1 MTEPEPSENE
11 VARNESSSPDGLT
24 ELRIRGMRAVLDEY
38 PTAVIAAI
46 DDDGL
51 FVDMPDS
58 LPVNGHR
65 VAHAR
70 SALDLVQP
78 TDRRAVI
85 DAWSTVK
92 EKGRAQASVTL
103 AGTPAAIAT
112 IHLFDLTA
120 DHGRFVGVIAAEGA
134 TEHQMEDVAEIAP
147 PPPRIAHTRKNEVAI
162 IVYSDAAV
170 TEMLGWAHDEIV
182 GQSSLGFIHPE
193 DAERAIDLWMECLA
207 HPGATCRTRVRHKRQ
222 DGSWIWLELSNTN
235 LLADPDAGYVDCEM
249 FDVSQEME
257 AHEAVRASQQLLSR
271 LTASLPVGVAQ
282 FDTDGMVLYA
292 NDRLYEIVGVEPG
305 TDEQALRAVV
315 ADPDELARAMLAIHH
330 GHDIDMR
337 IVVQRVDDGNRRECT
352 LTIRSLT
359 NDDGELIGGV
369 LVLDDVTEQ
378 ARMQSELEHRATYDE
393 LTSCVNRRTVLA
405 RLSEAL
411 TTARISAPGVG
422 TAAIFVDLDDFKDVN
437 DRHGHATG
445 DAVLVAVAARLQRV
459 VRAQDVV
466 GRLGGDE
473 FLVVCPDVAD
483 QQAAI
488 AMAERISASMEAPVK
503 VRGTALHQTA
513 SIGVAWTGARPA
525 VDSDELVAEADQAMY
540 AAKRDGKRGIVLSL
554 R

>member
-1 MTEPEPSENE
+1 MSEPEPGEE
-11 VARNESSSPDGLT
+11 RATRNETRAGDVT
-24 ELRIRGMRAVLDEY
+24 EMRLRGMRAVLDEY
-38 PTAVIAAI
+38 PTAVVAAI

-51 FVDMPDS
+51 FVEMPDS
-58 LPVNGHR
+58 LPMNGHR

-85 DAWSTVK
+85 DAWATVK
-92 EKGRAQASVTL
+92 EQGRSQASVTL

-120 DHGRFVGVIAAEGA
+120 DHGLFVGVIAAEGA
-134 TEHQMEDVAEIAP
+134 TDHQMEDVAEIAP
-147 PPPRIAHTRKNEVAI
+147 PPPRIAHTRKNEVATI
-162 IVYSDAAV
+162 IYADAAV
-170 TEMLGWAHDEIV
+170 TDMLGWAHDEMV
-182 GQSSLGFIHPE
+182 GQSSLGFVHPE

-235 LLADPDAGYVDCEM
+235 LLADPDTGYVDCEM

-282 FDTDGMVLYA
+282 FDTDGTVLYA

-305 TDEQALRAVV
+305 IDEQALQAAVV
-315 ADPDELARAMLAIHH
+315 EPAALERAMRAIHH
-330 GHDIDMR
+330 GHDIDMH
-337 IVVQRVDDGNRRECT
+337 IVIQRADDGTRRECT

-393 LTSCVNRRTVLA
+393 LTSCANRRTVLA

-411 TTARISAPGVG
+411 TTARIGVPGVG

-445 DAVLVAVAARLQRV
+445 DAVLTAIAARLQRV

-483 QQAAI
+483 QRAAI
-488 AMAERISASMEAPVK
+488 AMAERISAAMEAPVT
-503 VRGTALHQTA
+503 VGGTSLHQTA
-513 SIGVAWTGARPA
+513 SIGVAWTGARLA
-525 VDSDELVAEADQAMY
+525 VDADALIAEADQAMY
-540 AAKRDGKRGIVLSL
+540 AAKRDGSRSIVLSL
-554 R
+554 S